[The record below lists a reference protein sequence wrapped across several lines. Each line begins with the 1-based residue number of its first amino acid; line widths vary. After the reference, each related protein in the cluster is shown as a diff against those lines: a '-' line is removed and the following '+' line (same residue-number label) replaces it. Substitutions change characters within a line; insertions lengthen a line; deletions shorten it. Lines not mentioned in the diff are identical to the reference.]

1 MVMYPNYKDNLM
13 GNDEVKNYDTEMEVA
28 DWTENVYKGINHI
41 RVGVWLLVVL
51 EAAKF
56 VVW

>member
-1 MVMYPNYKDNLM
+1 MYPNYKDNLM
-13 GNDEVKNYDTEMEVA
+13 GNDDVKNYDTEMEVA

-56 VVW
+56 LIW